1 MYDPTI
7 EELEQMWPEMQGQ
20 SMMSF
25 GEKRAPRL
33 GEMQSGDIYAEG
45 GNMAPSYSVSPYTK
59 RPDAQSI
66 LKDTGFLDA
75 MMQKEE
81 QVRKEHLQKIKD
93 ITGVKEVEGEKD
105 IMFPVNPEMA
115 KKFESLPDAE
125 RLMIQ
130 SVASGK
136 MKPEEYIQKK
146 EEQDKQLL
154 AAMQVIVSSQ
164 AKDRHVLTKDGKEVP
179 KTAEGYRGAM
189 TPGSGVAIDS
199 YGNWP
204 QEYHTTGG
212 KGGGRGKSGGG
223 GGGTEEPDI
232 TTQTNAI
239 VKEQQNLE
247 KQLGGY
253 AKYEYNSES
262 QKNQMVAPYTP
273 ETYNQYQTT
282 MNKVGELQL
291 ADALQDE
298 FGTEPARKKAKNFLN
313 VDVTRMGKT
322 GANIIAGKDAK
333 GRPVFKLNIDNPG
346 LFQVMQDAIKSGKT
360 AQDVYNFILE
370 DMVKRQSVVP
380 VSGQPQP
387 RGWEPE

>member
-115 KKFESLPDAE
+115 KKFESLADDE
-125 RLMIQ
+125 KLMIQ

-136 MKPEEYIQKK
+136 MKPEEYIQKM
-146 EEQDKQLL
+146 EEQEKNIMATIQE
-154 AAMQVIVSSQ
+154 IVTS
-164 AKDRHVLTKDGKEVP
+164 KTKGRHALTKDGKEIP
-179 KTAEGYRGAM
+179 QTPENYRGAL
-189 TPGSGVAIDS
+189 TGNVEVEN
-199 YGNWP
+199 YGPYP
-204 QEYHTTGG
+204 QRYITEGGG
-212 KGGGRGKSGGG
+212 KGGGSGRGGGG
-223 GGGTEEPDI
+223 GGGTEEPEI

-253 AKYEYNSES
+253 AKYEYNGET

-282 MNKVGELQL
+282 MNKIGELQL

-313 VDVTRMGKT
+313 VDVIRMGKT

-380 VSGQPQP
+380 IPGQPQP